1 MTTEQISD
9 ALELTSKL
17 MDLHGENPFKV
28 KALGGAAYRISKSGL
43 DLGGKSQAEL
53 EQVEGIGKSIA
64 AKIYELNTNGTT
76 KELADLMEKTPSGVI
91 EMLGIK
97 GIGPKKVGQL
107 WKQLEVES
115 PGELMYAC
123 KENRLVELKGFGE
136 KTQNS
141 IMAAIEYMI
150 SQKGWFQYATVEK
163 YAIQLVD
170 FAMKQLDT
178 DLISLTGQVRRQAV
192 VLNKIELLVASED
205 LDITEFKNPLEIPID
220 VICCEPFE
228 FYTALFTTTASDS
241 HLKQLEAANIKVKAG
256 ARSEEAIYE
265 AAKLAYIEPEL
276 REGNG
281 EIMLAQHNKLPKL
294 IEVTDLR
301 GILHCHS
308 TYSDGLNTL
317 EDMAAKC
324 KEMGYEYFGICDHS
338 KTAGYAGGLK
348 EDKVLDQQAEVDKLN
363 AKMGPGFKIFKGIES
378 DILVNGFLDY
388 EEDILKTFDF
398 IVASVHSVLKM
409 DKEKATKRLL
419 TAIEN
424 PYTRILGHPT
434 GRLLLSREG
443 YPLDHKKIIDACA
456 ANNVVIEL
464 NAHPY
469 RLDIDWTWIP
479 YCMEKNVMISI
490 NPDSHQKDAMSDVKW
505 GTIAARKGMLTKE
518 FCLNTKSLG
527 EFETWINSK

>member
-1 MTTEQISD
+1 MTTEQICD

-28 KALGGAAYRISKSGL
+28 KALGSAAYRIGKSGVEL
-43 DLGGKSQAEL
+43 EGKTLEEL
-53 EQVEGIGKSIA
+53 EQIEGIGKSIA
-64 AKIYELNTNGTT
+64 SKINEFNINGTS
-76 KELADLMEKTPSGVI
+76 KELALLMEKTPAGVI

-107 WKQLEVES
+107 WKQLQVES
-115 PGELMYAC
+115 PGELLYAC
-123 KENRLVELKGFGE
+123 KENRLIELKGFGD
-136 KTQNS
+136 KTQAA
-141 IMAAIEYMI
+141 IITAIEYMMAH
-150 SQKGWFQYATVEK
+150 KGWFQYATAEK
-163 YAIQLVD
+163 YALALVD
-170 FAMKQLDT
+170 FAKKQLNT
-178 DLISLTGQVRRQAV
+178 ELVSLTGKIRRQAI
-192 VLNKIELLVASED
+192 VLDKIEVLIAAEHLD
-205 LDITEFKNPLEIPID
+205 LAGFINPLEIPID
-220 VICCEPFE
+220 IITCKPEE
-228 FYTALFTTTASDS
+228 FYTALFMTTASES
-241 HLKQLEAANIKVKAG
+241 HLKQLESINVKVKAN
-256 ARSEEAIYE
+256 ASAEEEIY
-265 AAKLAYIEPEL
+265 ANGNLAYILPEL

-281 EIMLAQHNKLPKL
+281 EIMLAQHNKLPAL
-294 IEVTDLR
+294 VEVSDLR

-308 TYSDGLNTL
+308 TWSDGLNTL
-317 EDMAAKC
+317 EQMATRC

-348 EDKVLDQQAEVDKLN
+348 EDRVLAQQKEADELNTKL
-363 AKMGPGFKIFKGIES
+363 GPGFRIFKGIES
-378 DILVNGFLDY
+378 DILVNGSLDY
-388 EEDILKTFDF
+388 EEDVLKTFDF

-409 DKEKATKRLL
+409 DKEKATKRLI

-443 YPLDHKKIIDACA
+443 YPIDHQKIIDACA

-490 NPDSHQKDAMSDVKW
+490 NPDSHEKEAMADVRW
-505 GTIAARKGMLTKE
+505 GTLAARKGMLTKE
-518 FCLNTKSLG
+518 FCLNAKSLI
-527 EFETWINSK
+527 EFETWIRSK